1 MELLKMSDFI
11 QNIYTTINI
20 YHSILLYDT
29 DDEEVAKKL
38 CDILMCKDMPLFFL
52 NSSHNMIDNNILHFI
67 ENNYRMIAMPIII
80 FKKILKLKNND
91 ISNVSVIFALG
102 KNTIKETQKYI
113 VNNNVNYY
121 NQMHLFSL

>member
-29 DDEEVAKKL
+29 DDEEVAKQL
-38 CDILMCKDMPLFFL
+38 CDILICKDMPLFFL
-52 NSSHNMIDNNILHFI
+52 NSNHNMIDNNILHFI
-67 ENNYRMIAMPIII
+67 ENNYRMIAMPISI
-80 FKKILKLKNND
+80 FKIILKLKNND

-102 KNTIKETQKYI
+102 KNTIKDTQKYI